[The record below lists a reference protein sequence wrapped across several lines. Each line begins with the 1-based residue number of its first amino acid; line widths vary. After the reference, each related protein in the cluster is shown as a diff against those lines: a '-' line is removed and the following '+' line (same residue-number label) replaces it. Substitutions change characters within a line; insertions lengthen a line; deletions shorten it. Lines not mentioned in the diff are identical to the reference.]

1 MKKRHQQK
9 LIVLSVILLC
19 LFNIPLILLFNSSK
33 IIFGFPVIYF
43 YIFFVW
49 FSSIIISYIIL
60 KKYYE

>member
-19 LFNIPLILLFNSSK
+19 LLNIPILLLFNTGNK
-33 IIFGFPVIYF
+33 LLGFPIIYL

-49 FSSIIISYIIL
+49 LASIVISYVIL